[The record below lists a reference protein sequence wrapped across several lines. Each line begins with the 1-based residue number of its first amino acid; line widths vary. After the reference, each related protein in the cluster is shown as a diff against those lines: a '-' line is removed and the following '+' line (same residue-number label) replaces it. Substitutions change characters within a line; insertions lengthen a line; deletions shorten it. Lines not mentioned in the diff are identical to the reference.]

1 MASPWLLSASICA
14 TVCARYLAVPMFK
27 LLVALFKN
35 ASTEMVQRDRGTQM
49 LGREKGIV
57 SEGS

>member
-14 TVCARYLAVPMFK
+14 TVCVRYLVVPMFK

-35 ASTEMVQRDRGTQM
+35 ASTQMVQRDRGAQM
-49 LGREKGIV
+49 LGGEKGIV